1 MLGVKSVSKVAL
13 ITGASRGIGRGI
25 AIELA
30 KSGISV
36 AINYLSSYEN
46 ARELLC
52 EIKSFNPNSGI
63 YKADI
68 SNELE
73 VSEMVHKIE
82 SDLGEIDILVN
93 NAGISQIGLFQ
104 DMTSSERDRMIGV
117 NLIGAMNLTKAV
129 LAKMIHNKSGDIIN
143 ISSMWGEIGAS
154 CEVVYSASKAGLIGF
169 TKALAKELGP
179 SGIRVNCI
187 SPGVIDTDMNSNLSA
202 DDIKALS
209 DDIPLKRIGTPDDIA
224 KAVKFLIS
232 DSAKYITGQVLSV
245 SGGMVI

>member
-73 VSEMVHKIE
+73 VSEMVHKLE